1 MKKKLKKHI
10 TFCFHGEKCW
20 EKKVIYIYI
29 YIINKNSQQF
39 HYIFKLIYNFTHG
52 PIIICTHYNL

>member
-20 EKKVIYIYI
+20 EKKVLYIYIYI
-29 YIINKNSQQF
+29 YHKQKFTTVSLYFQINLQF
-39 HYIFKLIYNFTHG
+39 HTWADYNMY
-52 PIIICTHYNL
+52 PL